1 MCSLWSLDENRK
13 EASSVEMQPCEPQV
27 PHHKED
33 PSAGA
38 LVPQDPGNYQS
49 WEENST
55 NLKVKRSPTKELHGT
70 IVLTETL

>member
-13 EASSVEMQPCEPQV
+13 EASSVEMKPCEPQV

-38 LVPQDPGNYQS
+38 VVPQETQ
-49 WEENST
+49 ET
-55 NLKVKRSPTKELHGT
+55 TKVGRKIQQT
-70 IVLTETL
+70 